1 MLEHKIRKYKHLQT
15 CYSWQDEPESTTL
28 SNVPDF
34 ALYEEYVKGL
44 GLGEDQV
51 AAACSKW
58 NRTVWFARRH
68 GAAVSTV
75 PSGCSGQ
82 VQFQFEGSRLIAIID
97 LEELQLLSEH
107 IKEHSMQYVYSV
119 FLGQG

>member
-1 MLEHKIRKYKHLQT
+1 M
-15 CYSWQDEPESTTL
+15 
-28 SNVPDF
+28 PDF

-44 GLGEDQV
+44 GLKED
-51 AAACSKW
+51 ALTTACSKW
-58 NRTVWFARRH
+58 SRTVWFARRH

-97 LEELQLLSEH
+97 LEELQLLSEDL
-107 IKEHSMQYVYSV
+107 KEHSMQYVCFFQVSRV
-119 FLGQG
+119 TGIPR